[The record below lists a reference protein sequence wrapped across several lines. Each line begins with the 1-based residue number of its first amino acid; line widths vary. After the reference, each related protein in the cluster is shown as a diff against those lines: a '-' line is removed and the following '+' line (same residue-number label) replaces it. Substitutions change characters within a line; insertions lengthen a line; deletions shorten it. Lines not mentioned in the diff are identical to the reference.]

1 MKRAFDS
8 HPPVLKIPE
17 QLPGSGIL
25 VGWSLE
31 EVHRRQPIG
40 FSFGE
45 TSKSPRTGY
54 IDPVLFEGDGHLIT
68 IAPTGA
74 GKGVSCLI
82 PTLLRYPGP
91 TIVIDPKGENM
102 AVTARR
108 RRELGDKVFVLD
120 PMGVTDSEGD
130 RLNPLD
136 LVQCES
142 DTGVDDA
149 FSLAQFIFPDT
160 KEVRD
165 GFWRNRALQLIAG
178 IILHIVTDLSP
189 KERSLATLRKLV
201 LSTAGNTGTLVSAL
215 KNSRHP
221 EANLIVNNLAIGSP
235 ETLGGILAF
244 AQEGVDFIRGPL
256 VQKATQDSTIDLGSV
271 TAGDP
276 LSIFIV
282 LPPHMLESHGRLLR
296 LWIGCLMTAIM
307 RRRGR
312 PKRSTLFLLDEV
324 AQLGTLASLRQA
336 ITLLRGYGLQ
346 TWSFWQDASQLR
358 NLYPYDWQ
366 TMLNNSQVV
375 QCFGANNMLAA
386 KEMAD
391 LVGFG
396 DGQAVL
402 DLTPD
407 EMLLQIGGDE
417 AVLGKRP
424 DYRSD
429 APFKGFFDQNPY
441 FDTRRGPVRSPRSTV
456 LMYLRDPSPK
466 RIEAQIISAGLEE
479 TEEDRKLFDRIRQA
493 ANCASDP

>member
-1 MKRAFDS
+1 MKKAFDS
-8 HPPVLKIPE
+8 HPPVLRIPE
-17 QLPGSGIL
+17 QLPGTGIL

-31 EVHRRQPIG
+31 EEHRRRPIG
-40 FSFGE
+40 FSFGDAA
-45 TSKSPRTGY
+45 KSPRTGY

-82 PTLLRYPGP
+82 PALLRYSGP
-91 TIVIDPKGENM
+91 VIVIDPKGENM

-120 PMGVTDSEGD
+120 PMGITDSEGD

-136 LVQCES
+136 LIDPES

-149 FSLAQFIFPDT
+149 FSLAQSIFPDT

-165 GFWRNRALQLIAG
+165 GFWRNRALQLMAG
-178 IILHIVTDLSP
+178 IILHIVTDLNRS
-189 KERSLATLRKLV
+189 ERSLATLRKLV
-201 LSTAGNTGTLVSAL
+201 LSTAGNAAALVSAL
-215 KNSRHP
+215 KDSRHP
-221 EANLIVNNLAIGSP
+221 EANMIVNNLAIGAP

-256 VQKATQDSTIDLGSV
+256 VQKATKDSTIDLNAV
-271 TAGDP
+271 TSGDP
-276 LSIFIV
+276 LSIFVV

-296 LWIGCLMTAIM
+296 LWIGCLMTAIT
-307 RRRGR
+307 RRRRR
-312 PKRSTLFLLDEV
+312 PKRSTLFLLDEA
-324 AQLGTLASLRQA
+324 AQLGPLASLRQA

-358 NLYPYDWQ
+358 NLYPYDWP
-366 TMLNNSQVV
+366 TMLNNSQVI

-386 KEMAD
+386 NEMAE

-396 DGQAVL
+396 DGKTVL
-402 DLTPD
+402 DLTAD

-417 AVLGKRP
+417 AVLAKRP

-429 APFKGFFDQNPY
+429 APFRELFDQNPY
-441 FDTRRGPVRSPRSTV
+441 FDALRTPFSPPKSTIQ
-456 LMYLRDPSPK
+456 MYLRDPPRRNS
-466 RIEAQIISAGLEE
+466 EVQIVSDADLEE
-479 TEEDRKLFDRIRQA
+479 NVEDRTLFERIRSA
-493 ANCASDP
+493 KRKV